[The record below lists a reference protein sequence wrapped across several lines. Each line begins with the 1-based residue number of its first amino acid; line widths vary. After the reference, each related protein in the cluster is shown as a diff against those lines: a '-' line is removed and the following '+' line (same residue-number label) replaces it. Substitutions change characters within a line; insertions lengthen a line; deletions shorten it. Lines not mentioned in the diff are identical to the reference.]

1 VTFEQGHEQKP
12 AAKARA
18 GVAAAATNPQVAP
31 GQIWWADVGVGE
43 GAVGKCKGEGAGREQ
58 EGRRPVVVVA
68 DHDYLVPVD
77 ALAIVMPLTKV
88 DRGWPNHVHALGDT
102 GIDGASWIMTEQIRT
117 ISRKRLRTHAG
128 SLSPESLNR
137 VKWWASVFLGLPA
150 PQ

>member
-1 VTFEQGHEQKP
+1 VTFEQG
-12 AAKARA
+12 
-18 GVAAAATNPQVAP
+18 AAANPQVAP
-31 GQIWWADVGVGE
+31 GQIWWAYL
-43 GAVGKCKGEGAGREQ
+43 GEGAGREQ

-88 DRGWPNHVHALGDT
+88 DRGWPNHVHALGET
-102 GIDGASWIMTEQIRT
+102 GIDGASWVMTEQIRT

-128 SLSPESLNR
+128 SLTPESLNR